1 MKKLGV
7 LAAALM
13 VIGVAS
19 ARAQTNAFVIDVKGT
34 ITQKDGTK
42 IQLKDV
48 AKGVTGLVSTDSD
61 VLVLIVSKDKN
72 AFEVDEVDPATSNTV
87 NAIMASFVAAFL
99 DSGQFNGDLEAD
111 GTGHGSS
118 VTTFP
123 AAIPDFGGD
132 VQATGRFT
140 GTTKPAVTATLQ
152 GVWNDQ
158 KRGATTQP
166 PSIFKGTLRSTGTIT
181 VPTDCC
187 QNF

>member
-7 LAAALM
+7 LVAAFM

-19 ARAQTNAFVIDVKGT
+19 AWAQTNAFVIDLKGT

-48 AKGVTGLVSTDSD
+48 AKGVTGLVSTDSN
-61 VLVLIVSKDKN
+61 VLVLITSKDDT
-72 AFEVDEVDPATSNTV
+72 AFEIDEVNPVTSNTV
-87 NAIMASFVAAFL
+87 HAIMGTFVAALL

-111 GTGHGSS
+111 GTGHGGS
-118 VTTFP
+118 VTSFP
-123 AAIPDFGGD
+123 AAIPDFSGD

-140 GTTKPAVTATLQ
+140 GTTKPGVTATLQ

-158 KRGATTQP
+158 KSGATNQP

-181 VPTDCC
+181 VPQDCC
-187 QNF
+187 HSF